1 MTAGGTSFETVFEQE
16 LAKYSPLRQEIQANL
31 QRQTSLIGEISVRR
45 LLRVTSSS
53 RALCHD
59 SFGISYACVCVFA

>member
-45 LLRVTSSS
+45 PPAPLELCATTHSGS
-53 RALCHD
+53 RMR
-59 SFGISYACVCVFA
+59 ACVGSRE